1 MQQVPWEK
9 TKFSHALGT
18 NLIARV
24 LQGRAEKTTCP
35 AVQMDSNHVLERVR
49 DLDLER
55 VMDPGHGLEGD
66 PNSGGVGRPSMGPF
80 EDPTWRPLLAAQEE
94 GDVRMGPSSQGFNK
108 NRSWADSL
116 RLEESRSSA
125 KIPLVH

>member
-1 MQQVPWEK
+1 MQQIPWEK
-9 TKFSHALGT
+9 TVFSRIEESVRLSKGCCPQGT

-35 AVQMDSNHVLERVR
+35 AVQMDSNHVPERVR
-49 DLDLER
+49 DQDLKR

-66 PNSGGVGRPSMGPF
+66 PNPGRVDRPSMGHF
-80 EDPTWRPLLAAQEE
+80 EDPTWRSLLAAQEE

-108 NRSWADSL
+108 NRSLADSL
-116 RLEESRSSA
+116 RA
-125 KIPLVH
+125 